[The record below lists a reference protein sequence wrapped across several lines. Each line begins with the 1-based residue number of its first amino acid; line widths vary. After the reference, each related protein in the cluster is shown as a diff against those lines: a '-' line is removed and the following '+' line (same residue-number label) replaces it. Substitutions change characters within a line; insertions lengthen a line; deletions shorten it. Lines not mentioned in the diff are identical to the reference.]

1 MIQFYKPTLKRR
13 DMDSVLQTMVN
24 EKIGPGERAR
34 AFVQSFCETV
44 HATSGIAFRTYPDCL
59 SYALSAIGV
68 GEGTKVAVSPLSPE
82 IYRTVLDK
90 IGCETVFVDI
100 DKHTGCPD
108 DALVAQSGAE
118 VLLLYEP
125 FGTLPVRY
133 NEQTTFPE
141 TCDYSGVKVIE
152 DISQSI
158 GSKVGDECFAG
169 KIGQIVICAMEED
182 GVVSAGGGA
191 VLAVRGETVN
201 AIRGKRPSKY
211 LTMPDMNAALGMVQL
226 TNLDY
231 SCQQRGKILSA
242 YQQSLAKTRHKQFG
256 LSLMEF
262 SSNASAF
269 AVMLDSRPDE
279 TVKFASKKE
288 VPVRMAFS
296 DCLFKGLE
304 ADPFDVAPVA
314 ASYYFRTVEF
324 PLYAFLK
331 QSEIDGISKVIS
343 HLP

>member
-34 AFVQSFCETV
+34 AFVQSFCDTV
-44 HATSGIAFRTYPDCL
+44 KSVSGIAFRTYPDCL
-59 SYALSAIGV
+59 SFALSAIGA

-82 IYRTVLDK
+82 IYRSVLDK
-90 IGCETVFVDI
+90 LGCETVFVDI
-100 DKHTGCPD
+100 DKYTGCPD
-108 DALVAQSGAE
+108 EALVEQSGAE

-158 GSKVGDECFAG
+158 GSKVGDEYYPG
-169 KIGQIVICAMEED
+169 KTGRIVICAMEED

-191 VLAVRGETVN
+191 VLAVKGEFVN
-201 AIRGKRPSKY
+201 AIRGKKPSKY

-226 TNLDY
+226 SNLQE
-231 SCQQRGKILSA
+231 SCQQRGKILSV
-242 YQQSLAKTRHKQFG
+242 YQQSLAKTRHRQFG
-256 LSLMEF
+256 PGLVEF

-279 TVKFASKKE
+279 TVKFASNHD

-296 DCLFKGLE
+296 DCLFKGME
-304 ADPFDVAPVA
+304 EDPFEVAPVA
-314 ASYYFRTVEF
+314 ASYYYRTVEF

-331 QSEIDGISKVIS
+331 QTEIDGISKVIS